1 LRARA
6 RSKSPTKKFLN
17 LRKPS
22 INNQKKITPTN
33 AFTLEEEIRQLQLK
47 SQKPKSPVQQSENNH
62 NNSSVKN
69 MEPITF
75 KMRTST
81 FESRLANIGRLDS
94 NKRLELPLTPNRSS
108 TPDEK
113 FNK

>member
-1 LRARA
+1 
-6 RSKSPTKKFLN
+6 
-17 LRKPS
+17 
-22 INNQKKITPTN
+22 
-33 AFTLEEEIRQLQLK
+33 
-47 SQKPKSPVQQSENNH
+47 
-62 NNSSVKN
+62 

-94 NKRLELPLTPNRSS
+94 NKKLELPLTPNRSS